1 MFYEQFYNISIGVN
15 NMYII
20 MLYKFSEYNN
30 NYINIKKP
38 TIKIFF
44 LSKKKKYNRPQ
55 PTWIML

>member
-30 NYINIKKP
+30 NYINIKKNLQLR
-38 TIKIFF
+38 FF
-44 LSKKKKYNRPQ
+44 FKQKKKIYNRPQ
-55 PTWIML
+55 PT